1 MIITLAELRTQSRQR
16 ADMENSNF
24 VSDSEYNAN
33 INASLAELHDIL
45 ISAYGE
51 DYYIEDFDFSAVAN
65 QSEYDLP
72 DNFYKLRGVDVKL
85 NTAGQAEY
93 YSVRRF
99 NFNERNRFA
108 QQGLWQINGLPFIR
122 YRLVGSKLKFSPAP
136 DQNTEVKI
144 WYIPK
149 SVVLVNDTD
158 EFDDI
163 NGYAEYVIVDAAI
176 KALNKEESDVSV
188 LMAQKE
194 ALRQRII
201 SMAQNRDAGEPESV
215 SDIYAE
221 NDDYYY
227 VNRG

>member
-24 VSDSEYNAN
+24 VSDVEYNAN

-45 ISAYGE
+45 IGAYGE
-51 DYYIEDFDFSAVAN
+51 DYYIEDFDFNAAAN
-65 QSEYDLP
+65 QADYDLP
-72 DNFYKLRGVDVKL
+72 DDFYKLRGVDVKL
-85 NTAGQAEY
+85 NTAGAAEY

-99 NFNERNRFA
+99 NFNERNRYT

-122 YRLVGSKLKFSPAP
+122 YRLVGSKLRFSPAP

-144 WYIPK
+144 WYIPR

-201 SMAQNRDAGEPESV
+201 AMAQNRDAGESESV

-227 VNRG
+227 RNGN

>member
-24 VSDSEYNAN
+24 VSDVEYNAN

-51 DYYIEDFDFSAVAN
+51 DYYIDEFDFNAVAN

-72 DNFYKLRGVDVKL
+72 DDFYKLRGVDVKL

-99 NFNERNRFA
+99 NFNERNRYT

-122 YRLVGSKLKFSPAP
+122 YRLVGSKLRFSPAP

-144 WYIPK
+144 WYIPR
-149 SVVLVNDTD
+149 SVVLVDDTD

-201 SMAQNRDAGEPESV
+201 AMAQNRDAGESESV